1 MFLTLLGQSETCK
14 EYYDDYWIFGEEGSG
29 ETETEEEEDEEGS
42 GSGSGDKGIELSKIF
57 CITNLCYFL
66 KYVHFR
72 IDKRRA
78 SGNFRRETLQT

>member
-42 GSGSGDKGIELSKIF
+42 GSGSGDKGIEQKF
-57 CITNLCYFL
+57 CSTNLCYFL

-78 SGNFRRETLQT
+78 PGYFRRETLQT

>member
-42 GSGSGDKGIELSKIF
+42 GSGSGDKGIEQNILQHEFVLLSKIRSF
-57 CITNLCYFL
+57 
-66 KYVHFR
+66 
-72 IDKRRA
+72 
-78 SGNFRRETLQT
+78 

>member
-42 GSGSGDKGIELSKIF
+42 GSGSGDKGIEQNILQHDF
-57 CITNLCYFL
+57 FATFL
-66 KYVHFR
+66 KFVHFR
-72 IDKRRA
+72 ID
-78 SGNFRRETLQT
+78 